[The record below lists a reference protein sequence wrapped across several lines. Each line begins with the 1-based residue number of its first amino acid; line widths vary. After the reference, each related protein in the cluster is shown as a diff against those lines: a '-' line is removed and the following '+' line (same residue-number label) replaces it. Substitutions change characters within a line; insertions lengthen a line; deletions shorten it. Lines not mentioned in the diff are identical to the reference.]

1 MHALYIPDHGLFL
14 LFFILS
20 PGLLLRQLTSDPLLS
35 QYNVIV
41 IDEVHERHLYG
52 DFLLGILRCLLK
64 ERNDL
69 KLVLMSATINIGLFS
84 GYFSGAPVLQ
94 VRNHYIYLINYH
106 TSYKTNERNSTRTG
120 LRSEPGRSVPPSCCV
135 CNL

>member
-1 MHALYIPDHGLFL
+1 MNNVYINNNCCAVQIATFYIKHILQILFQ
-14 LFFILS
+14 II

-52 DFLLGILRCLLK
+52 DFLLGILRCLLQ
-64 ERNDL
+64 ERQDL

-94 VRNHYIYLINYH
+94 VIM
-106 TSYKTNERNSTRTG
+106 G
-120 LRSEPGRSVPPSCCV
+120 
-135 CNL
+135 